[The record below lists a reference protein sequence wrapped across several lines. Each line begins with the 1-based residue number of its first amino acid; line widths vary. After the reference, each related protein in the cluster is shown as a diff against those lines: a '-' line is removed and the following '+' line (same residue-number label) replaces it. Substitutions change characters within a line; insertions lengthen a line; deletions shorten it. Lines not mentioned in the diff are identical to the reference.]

1 MGNEKMAR
9 FICDLRKSKNLTQRQ
24 LADQLHVTDKA
35 VSKWERGLSCPDI
48 SLLPALSDIL
58 GVTTRELLNGEK
70 AIESAPET
78 ETIVKKTLAYAD
90 TAAKSQLRKSRFAF
104 ALVVSA
110 ISLIAIIICI
120 ICNYAIEGGL
130 SWAWYPI
137 SSIIFVL
144 MVTMP
149 ILLSSKKRI
158 ILSITVFSVL
168 IIPFLLAID
177 KITGLD
183 GLLMPIG
190 LRISLI
196 AILYIWFVYFLFHN
210 NKLCK
215 YVSFAITLFASLPFA
230 WGINMIISGFIGQP
244 VTDIW
249 DVLSYSILAVIGIL
263 IFLVGYIK
271 NKSVIK
277 KS

>member
-130 SWAWYPI
+130 SWAWYP
-137 SSIIFVL
+137 
-144 MVTMP
+144 
-149 ILLSSKKRI
+149 
-158 ILSITVFSVL
+158 
-168 IIPFLLAID
+168 
-177 KITGLD
+177 
-183 GLLMPIG
+183 
-190 LRISLI
+190 
-196 AILYIWFVYFLFHN
+196 
-210 NKLCK
+210 
-215 YVSFAITLFASLPFA
+215 
-230 WGINMIISGFIGQP
+230 
-244 VTDIW
+244 
-249 DVLSYSILAVIGIL
+249 
-263 IFLVGYIK
+263 
-271 NKSVIK
+271 
-277 KS
+277 